1 MTSIIGR
8 GWEWV
13 HRSVRV
19 ATVGSAIVLAGI
31 VPGTA
36 GDISYVY
43 DSLGRLIAVI
53 DPATDT
59 AVYSYDAVGNLTG
72 ITRQISS
79 TLAILQFTPAS
90 GPVGT
95 TVTIYG
101 TGFSATPS
109 SNTVKFNGT
118 TATVLTAS
126 TTVLTANVPS
136 GATTG
141 PISVTVA
148 GNTATSSA
156 NFSVGTGGAPT
167 LSSFSPAVAGY
178 GDTVIL
184 TGTNYDTTAIN
195 NRVGFAAAIG
205 AVATATSTTLTVPVP
220 ASAQTGKI
228 SVSTPQGHVTS
239 AQEFFVAPSGV
250 VAADI
255 QYTGRATVN
264 GATVVAS
271 ITIANKNGLLVF
283 DGLAGQRIN
292 LGFSSVTIGQFNVMV
307 YRPDGGALTLSPTAV
322 TTSGGGMEL
331 PILPM
336 TGTYTIFLD
345 PVSTYTGNVTVTV
358 STELAGT
365 ITPGGAAVPISLA
378 RVGQNARL
386 SFSGTT
392 GQTVSVG
399 ITAVTIASSDVKIL
413 QPNGTV
419 LVSKNGVYTTD
430 AIDTVVL
437 PVSGTYAIFV
447 DPAATYTGNM
457 TLTLYN
463 TPDVIGTIEIDGS
476 TVAPTLT
483 VPGQRARYTFTGT
496 AGQLV
501 NVGVSSVTI
510 TSSTVSMLKPD
521 GTTVAT
527 TTIGTGGGS
536 LDPAALPVAGT
547 YTIVLDP
554 ASTYTGSATVT
565 LSSPVTGSISI
576 DGASVPVSLSRVG
589 QTARYT
595 FSGTA
600 GQQVNLGLTAVTFSN
615 AYISLI
621 RPDGATLATTS
632 VTTSGGSLDPPLL
645 PTTGTYTVLVD
656 PTGVATGSITL
667 TLSTEV
673 TGTVV
678 MNDPA
683 TAVTISRA
691 GQNARYSFAGTSG
704 QLVTVR
710 VTGNTFP
717 GLTTIRLLRQNG
729 TYLTYTWSSAASFN
743 LTQVTLPATETYS
756 VVVDPSG
763 VSTGSLNLQVTTP

>member
-1 MTSIIGR
+1 MA
-8 GWEWV
+8 WF
-13 HRSVRV
+13 
-19 ATVGSAIVLAGI
+19 VGVGLLLMPAAFQ
-31 VPGTA
+31 A

-59 AVYSYDAVGNLTG
+59 AVYSYDAVGNLIG
-72 ITRQISS
+72 VTRQTSS
-79 TLAILQFTPAS
+79 TLAILEVTPSS

-109 SNTVKFNGT
+109 SNTVTFNGT

-126 TTVLTANVPS
+126 STVLTANVPS

-141 PISVTVA
+141 LISVAVA
-148 GNTATSSA
+148 GNTATGSA

-178 GDTVIL
+178 GDTVTL
-184 TGTNYDTTAIN
+184 TGANYDTTAIN
-195 NRVGFAAAIG
+195 NRVGFAAAMG
-205 AVATATSTTLTVPVP
+205 SVATATSTTLTVPVP
-220 ASAQTGKI
+220 AGAQPGKI
-228 SVSTPQGHVTS
+228 SVSTPQGHVAS
-239 AQEFFVAPSGV
+239 VQEFFVAPSGV

-271 ITIANKNGLLVF
+271 ITTANKNGLLVF

-307 YRPDGGALTLSPTAV
+307 YRPDGAALTQPPITITA
-322 TTSGGGMEL
+322 SGGGMEL

-336 TGTYTIFLD
+336 TGTYTMVLD

-358 STELAGT
+358 STELGGT
-365 ITPGGAAVPISLA
+365 ITPGGAAVSISLA
-378 RVGQNARL
+378 RVGQNARYT
-386 SFSGTT
+386 FSGTA

-399 ITAVTIASSDVKIL
+399 ITAITIPSSDVKIL

-419 LVSKNGVYTTD
+419 LASKSGVSTPD
-430 AIDTVVL
+430 AVDTVVL
-437 PVSGTYAIFV
+437 PVSGAYAIFV
-447 DPAATYTGNM
+447 DPVSTYTGNM

-463 TPDVIGTIEIDGS
+463 QPDVSGSMAIDGAS
-476 TVAPTLT
+476 VPLTLT
-483 VPGQRARYTFTGT
+483 VPGQRARHTFSGA

-501 NVGVSSVTI
+501 HVGVSSVTI
-510 TSSTVSMLKPD
+510 ISSTISMLKPD
-521 GTTVAT
+521 GTILAT

-547 YTIVLDP
+547 YTIVVDP
-554 ASTYTGSATVT
+554 ASTHTGSATVT
-565 LSSPVTGSISI
+565 LSSPVTGSIGL
-576 DGASVPVSLSRVG
+576 DGAAVPVSLTRIG

-600 GQQVNLGLTAVTFSN
+600 GPQVNLGLTAVTFSSSV
-615 AYISLI
+615 SLL

-632 VTTSGGSLDPPLL
+632 VTTSGGSLDPPRL
-645 PTTGTYTVLVD
+645 PTTGTYTIVVD

-673 TGTVV
+673 TGMVV
-678 MNDPA
+678 INDPA
-683 TAVTISRA
+683 TTVTINRA
-691 GQNARYSFAGTSG
+691 GQNARYSFGGTSG

-729 TYLTYTWSSAASFN
+729 TSLTYTWSSAASFN
-743 LTQVTLPATETYS
+743 LTPVTLPATETYS